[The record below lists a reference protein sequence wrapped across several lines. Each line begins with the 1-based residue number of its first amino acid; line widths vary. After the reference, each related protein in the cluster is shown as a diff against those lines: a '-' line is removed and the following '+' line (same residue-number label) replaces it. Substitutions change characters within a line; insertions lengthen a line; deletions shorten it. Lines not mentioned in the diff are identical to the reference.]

1 MSREFGFEKRQQIM
15 IEQVA
20 ENLDSKVKRLI
31 KDLEKVREKIANKD
45 YNYLNS
51 LGEVQGRGQDVDIMC
66 VQIRTMLDSIETYK
80 LHTELDKEG

>member
-66 VQIRTMLDSIETYK
+66 VQIRTLLDSIETYK

>member
-1 MSREFGFEKRQQIM
+1 MSREFGFEERQQIM

-20 ENLDSKVKRLI
+20 ENLDAKAKRLI
-31 KDLEKVREKIANKD
+31 RDLEKVREKIANKNYD
-45 YNYLNS
+45 YLNS
-51 LGEVQGRGQDVDIMC
+51 LGEVQGKGQDVDIMC

>member
-1 MSREFGFEKRQQIM
+1 MSREFGFEERQQIM

-31 KDLEKVREKIANKD
+31 KDLEKVREKIANK
-45 YNYLNS
+45 NYDHLNS

-66 VQIRTMLDSIETYK
+66 VQIRTLLDSIETYK
-80 LHTELDKEG
+80 IHTELDKEG